1 MQKTISKSTKTT
13 KFIQFDG
20 LTKENITEAV
30 AAVDTFMSENGVDH
44 LQRERFVLLLED
56 VLLDYAKL
64 DSGARLRVIT
74 HRSYRKII
82 IRFRIRCESRN
93 LLDDKQGYLQETILN
108 SMETRP
114 EWKYSRGENVLT
126 YREKP
131 LVPGLEALK
140 YLFRYMGNEKKSFRT
155 GILLRLLNILLL
167 VTEPLL
173 SALIIT
179 AFNGSDLKRII
190 LIAILIAV
198 VEAGSS
204 LFTYIASLKLTK
216 AYMLTREN
224 MQTDLAKNM
233 LKIKTEH
240 IDVHSSG
247 LFVQRL
253 MNETDN
259 VINGLDEV
267 LLLATEL
274 LRLISLLVAFALVS
288 PIMLLFAIILFA
300 IYFFIVRAQSRV
312 VTNGTRR
319 LRVYTEKLNG
329 FIVEMVK
336 AHRDIKVH
344 HCEDSFLQKAEEN
357 IYECTERTRE
367 LRNQSGKYIFG
378 RGQFVAWTNLAY
390 LILLVIMMAHYGMPP
405 ATALVL
411 YNYNGKAYAS
421 ARALSGATTS
431 VYALLLA
438 AERVYQ
444 ILKSPDFAQEE
455 FGQEKLETVQGDID
469 VRDVYYSYKVDGKP
483 MPVLK
488 GLSLH
493 ISPGETV
500 ALVGRSGCGK
510 STLLSLITRLH
521 DPTRGSILLD
531 GIEIKD
537 LDQDSL
543 RGNIGMV
550 TQMPYLFNMS
560 IRDNFAI
567 VKKDVTDE
575 EIVAACKTA
584 CIHDDI
590 MNFSEGYDTV
600 IGEGGILISGGQ
612 RQRIAI
618 ARCLIGDY
626 PILFLD
632 EATSALDNETQA
644 KIQKAI
650 EGMHGKTIIM
660 IAHRLSTVV
669 NCNRL
674 FFIEDG
680 KVLASGTH
688 RELLETCP
696 EYRGLYGEDAAGG

>member
-1 MQKTISKSTKTT
+1 M
-13 KFIQFDG
+13 
-20 LTKENITEAV
+20 
-30 AAVDTFMSENGVDH
+30 
-44 LQRERFVLLLED
+44 
-56 VLLDYAKL
+56 
-64 DSGARLRVIT
+64 
-74 HRSYRKII
+74 
-82 IRFRIRCESRN
+82 
-93 LLDDKQGYLQETILN
+93 
-108 SMETRP
+108 
-114 EWKYSRGENVLT
+114 
-126 YREKP
+126 
-131 LVPGLEALK
+131 
-140 YLFRYMGNEKKSFRT
+140 
-155 GILLRLLNILLL
+155 
-167 VTEPLL
+167 
-173 SALIIT
+173 
-179 AFNGSDLKRII
+179 
-190 LIAILIAV
+190 
-198 VEAGSS
+198 
-204 LFTYIASLKLTK
+204 
-216 AYMLTREN
+216 
-224 MQTDLAKNM
+224 
-233 LKIKTEH
+233 
-240 IDVHSSG
+240 
-247 LFVQRL
+247 
-253 MNETDN
+253 
-259 VINGLDEV
+259 
-267 LLLATEL
+267 
-274 LRLISLLVAFALVS
+274 
-288 PIMLLFAIILFA
+288 
-300 IYFFIVRAQSRV
+300 
-312 VTNGTRR
+312 
-319 LRVYTEKLNG
+319 
-329 FIVEMVK
+329 
-336 AHRDIKVH
+336 
-344 HCEDSFLQKAEEN
+344 
-357 IYECTERTRE
+357 
-367 LRNQSGKYIFG
+367 
-378 RGQFVAWTNLAY
+378 AWTNLAY

-455 FGQEKLETVQGDID
+455 FGPEKLETVQGDID
-469 VRDVYYSYKVDGKP
+469 VRDVYYSYKVDEKP